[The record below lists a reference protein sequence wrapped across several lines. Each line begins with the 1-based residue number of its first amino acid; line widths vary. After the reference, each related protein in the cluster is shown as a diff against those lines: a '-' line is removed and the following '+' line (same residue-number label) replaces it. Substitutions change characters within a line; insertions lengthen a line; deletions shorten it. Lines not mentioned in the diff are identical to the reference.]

1 MKNIII
7 LLLIF
12 SCSEKAFS
20 QLGFHW
26 IDIQPGMINNVNA
39 NFSIAE
45 DLSGNFYT
53 TGFEYLSNYSDI
65 KIIKFNSSGNI
76 LWMRSYNGSANL
88 SDGGNSI
95 AIDRANN
102 VYISGYVTKTPV
114 NTDIVLLKYNPD
126 GDLIWDKEFSGSAN
140 LNDFGGSVVTDDSG
154 NVFLSGNTSHTV
166 SGSDITL
173 IKYDSSGS
181 FKWVKYYNSGLDTND
196 YDLKMKMDRNG
207 NLCIA
212 GYNNNS
218 TGNNTKT
225 LALKF
230 DHDGNLLWNRIY
242 NGPKNGFNTPHDFI
256 VDRSDNMIITGCSPG
271 IGSGVYDYITIK
283 YDPDGEMKWL
293 SRYNQQGTY
302 YDVAN
307 SLAEGSDG
315 SIYVTGVS
323 GILINQSTFD
333 IVTIKYDSNG
343 TQKWSAIYNGAG
355 NNTDI
360 GNKILID
367 ENENVFV
374 TGITSGQGTLKD
386 IVIIKY
392 DSAGN
397 QNDLLN
403 FNSVNNLNENIYEGI
418 ISSNGELILAGNVQT
433 GNTSY
438 SALTMSISTKTNINV
453 NSNLIPDEFKLYQNY
468 PNPFNPKTIINYEL
482 QVTGED
488 LVSLKVFD
496 VLGNEVAVL
505 VNEKQ
510 NAGSYS
516 VEFDGSN
523 FSSGIYLYTLSTNG
537 ISNTMKMIMLK

>member
-242 NGPKNGFNTPHDFI
+242 NGPKSGFNTPHDFI

-488 LVSLKVFD
+488 LVNLKVFD

>member
-53 TGFEYLSNYSDI
+53 TGFEYLSNYSDL

-242 NGPKNGFNTPHDFI
+242 NGPKSGFNTPHDFI

-488 LVSLKVFD
+488 LVNLKVFD

>member
-230 DHDGNLLWNRIY
+230 DHDGDLLWNRIY
-242 NGPKNGFNTPHDFI
+242 NGPKSGFNTPHDFI

-488 LVSLKVFD
+488 LVNLKVFD

>member
-7 LLLIF
+7 ILLIF

-230 DHDGNLLWNRIY
+230 DHDGDLLWNRIY
-242 NGPKNGFNTPHDFI
+242 NGPKSGFNTPHDFI

-271 IGSGVYDYITIK
+271 IGSGIYDYITIK

-453 NSNLIPDEFKLYQNY
+453 NSNLIPDDFKLYQNY

-482 QVTGED
+482 QVSGDD

>member
-7 LLLIF
+7 ILLIF

-230 DHDGNLLWNRIY
+230 DHDGDLLWNRIY

-453 NSNLIPDEFKLYQNY
+453 NSNLIPDDFKLYQNY

-482 QVTGED
+482 QVSGDD

>member
-7 LLLIF
+7 ILLIF

-230 DHDGNLLWNRIY
+230 DHDGDLLWNRIY
-242 NGPKNGFNTPHDFI
+242 NGPKSGFNTPHDFI

-271 IGSGVYDYITIK
+271 IGSGIYDYITIK

-488 LVSLKVFD
+488 LVNLKVFD

>member
-7 LLLIF
+7 ILLIF

-53 TGFEYLSNYSDI
+53 TGFEYLSNYSDL

-102 VYISGYVTKTPV
+102 VYICGYVTKTPV

-140 LNDFGGSVVTDDSG
+140 VNDFGGSVVADDSG

-225 LALKF
+225 LALKY

-271 IGSGVYDYITIK
+271 IGSGIYDYITIK

-315 SIYVTGVS
+315 SIYLTGVS

-418 ISSNGELILAGNVQT
+418 ISSNSELILAGNVQT

-453 NSNLIPDEFKLYQNY
+453 NSNLIPDDFKLYQNY

>member
-53 TGFEYLSNYSDI
+53 TGFEYLSNYSDL

-114 NTDIVLLKYNPD
+114 NTDIVLLKYNPY

-140 LNDFGGSVVTDDSG
+140 VNDFGGSVVADDSG

-271 IGSGVYDYITIK
+271 IGSGIYDYITIK

-453 NSNLIPDEFKLYQNY
+453 NSNLIPDDFKLYQNY

-488 LVSLKVFD
+488 LVNLKVFD

>member
-53 TGFEYLSNYSDI
+53 TGFEYLSNYSDL

-488 LVSLKVFD
+488 LVNLKVFD

>member
-53 TGFEYLSNYSDI
+53 TGFEYLSNYSDL

-114 NTDIVLLKYNPD
+114 NTDIVLLKYNPY

-488 LVSLKVFD
+488 LVNLKVFD